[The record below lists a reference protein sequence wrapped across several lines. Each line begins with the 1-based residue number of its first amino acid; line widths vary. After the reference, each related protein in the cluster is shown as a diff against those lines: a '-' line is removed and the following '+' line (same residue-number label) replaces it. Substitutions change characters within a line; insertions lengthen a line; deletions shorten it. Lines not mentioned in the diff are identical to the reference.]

1 MGYTVSMS
9 RRLILVLL
17 VVLII
22 GVVGG
27 TAYFVITRLRSGQE
41 ETPTGPG
48 SLTQAQPGGQN
59 VVNPTGDDDADGL
72 TNSDESLWGTD
83 TKNPDTDADGYF
95 DGEEVK
101 ANYNPTIPSPND
113 KLPDGFLPGKD
124 LAPLPPS
131 ASEPIA
137 VDQFFQ
143 DNLDLTLGTKNYT
156 QEYQKQYDEAS
167 RNSKTLLAFAQ
178 SQPVVTQLPR
188 PAEKAVLAQT
198 DDSPQAIAA
207 YLTKTGTI
215 GIFSNRPLFTT
226 AINDLFGRRDP
237 STIEGVAFMMK
248 IFKEDLLQTPVPPSA
263 VAYHQLLL
271 GYSEMLESTLTQMG
285 RYNEDRVRAIVAM
298 KQWEENDKKY
308 VPLIE
313 QEQERLATLAS
324 Q

>member
-1 MGYTVSMS
+1 MS
-9 RRLILVLL
+9 RRLILILL

-27 TAYFVITRLRSGQE
+27 TAYFVVNRLRSGQTGQ
-41 ETPTGPG
+41 ETTTEPG
-48 SLTQAQPGGQN
+48 SLTQAPTGGQN
-59 VVNPTGDDDADGL
+59 VANPAGDDDVDTL
-72 TNSDESLWGTD
+72 TNSDEALWGTD
-83 TKNPDTDADGYF
+83 PKNPDTDGDGYF

-113 KLPDGFLPGKD
+113 KLPEGFLPGKD

-156 QEYQKQYDEAS
+156 EAYKSQYGES
-167 RNSKTLLAFAQ
+167 ERNSTTLLAFAKA
-178 SQPVVTQLPR
+178 QPVVTQLPR
-188 PAEKAVLAQT
+188 PAEKSIQVQA
-198 DDSPQAIAA
+198 DDSKAALSTYLSQA
-207 YLTKTGTI
+207 GNI

-237 STIEGVAFMMK
+237 STIQGVAFMVK
-248 IFKEDLLQTPVPPSA
+248 IYQEDLVQTPVPPSA
-263 VAYHQLLL
+263 VPLHQLLL
-271 GYSEMLESTLTQMG
+271 GYTQTMQISLEQMG

-313 QEQERLATLAS
+313 QEQERLLTVAA

>member
-1 MGYTVSMS
+1 MS
-9 RRLILVLL
+9 RRLILILL
-17 VVLII
+17 IVLIA

-27 TAYFVITRLRSGQE
+27 TAYFVVNRLRGDQGTEEEGQ
-41 ETPTGPG
+41 PG
-48 SLTQAQPGGQN
+48 SLTQAPIGGQN
-59 VVNPTGDDDADGL
+59 IVNPAGDDDADTL
-72 TNSDESLWGTD
+72 TNGDEALWGTD
-83 TKNPDTDADGYF
+83 AKNPDTDGDGYL

-124 LAPLPPS
+124 LAPLPPA

-156 QEYQKQYDEAS
+156 EEYRKQFDESS

-178 SQPVVTQLPR
+178 AQPVVTQLPR
-188 PAEKAVLAQT
+188 PAEKAVLAAS
-198 DDSPQAIAA
+198 DNSPAAIST
-207 YLTKTGTI
+207 YLSTAGNI
-215 GIFSNRPLFTT
+215 GIFSNRPLFST

-237 STIEGVAFMMK
+237 STIQGVAFMMK
-248 IFKEDLLQTPVPPSA
+248 IFKEDLLQTPVPPAA

-271 GYSEMLESTLTQMG
+271 GYTEMLENTLTQMG
-285 RYNEDRVRAIVAM
+285 RYDEDRVRAIVAM

-313 QEQERLATLAS
+313 QEQERLKTLAS